1 MVHSGE
7 QAAPTLHDLPE
18 AGAEPDHS
26 DGSAAYQFLGTRW
39 NLQIISA
46 LLDGYTRFTEI
57 ALLLNLNSRTLAER
71 LKHLELEGIA
81 VRRGHNQIPVRVEY
95 ELTAKGQALREVVSE
110 IRKWTLQA
118 DGQTAMEVIGET
130 NGGRYAEHDILRIR

>member
-7 QAAPTLHDLPE
+7 QAARAFHELPE
-18 AGAEPDHS
+18 AGAQPNHS
-26 DGSAAYQFLGTRW
+26 DCPAAYHFLGTRW
-39 NLQIISA
+39 NLHIISA

-71 LKHLELEGIA
+71 LKHLELEGIV
-81 VRRGHNQIPVRVEY
+81 VRQERNQIPVRTDY

-110 IRKWTLQA
+110 IQKWTMPA
-118 DGQTAMEVIGET
+118 GGPEAMEVISKERRT
-130 NGGRYAEHDILRIR
+130 YAEREILQIG